1 MSPRASVDKHAP
13 RSFLASPSRG
23 DPTTISSAP
32 FPTMDFI
39 AKNIAEL
46 SPSMTLAITSQA
58 KALKKQG
65 VDVLSFGAGEP
76 DFNTPDH
83 ITTAALEAL
92 TSGKTRY
99 TESAGLIELREAIA
113 AKLLVDNGIQYDPS
127 QISVNCGAKHSCYNA
142 IAAVV
147 NPGDEVIIP
156 APYWTSYPEMVKLV
170 GGIPVIVET
179 KLEND
184 WKITP
189 EEFEDAMSPMT
200 KMIIINSPGNPTG
213 SVYSREELKAI
224 GEIAAA
230 EDILILSDEIYEKL
244 VYGEEKHVSIA
255 SISKEIFDHTI
266 TVNGFSK
273 AYAMT
278 GWRLGYTAAPKK
290 IADAIDTIQSHTTS
304 NPTTFAQYG
313 AIAALQGDQQIV
325 ADMRDEFDVRRQY
338 MLSRLQAI
346 KGLKVVEPK
355 GAFYFLVGIESYG
368 IKSVNFC
375 EKLLSKGKVAAVP
388 GVAFGAEYTLRFS
401 YATGLDV
408 INAGMDRFEEFC
420 NQH

>member
-1 MSPRASVDKHAP
+1 
-13 RSFLASPSRG
+13 
-23 DPTTISSAP
+23 
-32 FPTMDFI
+32 MDFI

-76 DFNTPDH
+76 DFNTPAH
-83 ITTAALEAL
+83 ITAAAIEAL
-92 TSGKTRY
+92 NSGKTRY
-99 TESAGLIELREAIA
+99 TESNGLIELREALA
-113 AKLLVDNGIQYDPS
+113 AKLLVDNGLQYDPA

-147 NPGDEVIIP
+147 NPGEEVIIP

-179 KLEND
+179 KPEND

-213 SVYSREELKAI
+213 SVYSRDELKAL

-244 VYGEEKHVSIA
+244 VYSGEQHVSIA
-255 SISKEIFDHTI
+255 GISKEIFDHTI

-325 ADMRDEFDVRRQY
+325 SDMRDEFDVRRQY

-346 KGLKVVEPK
+346 KNVKVIEPK
-355 GAFYFLVGIESYG
+355 GAFYFLVNIEPIG

-388 GVAFGAEYTLRFS
+388 GVAFGAEYTVRFS

-420 NQH
+420 SQH

>member
-1 MSPRASVDKHAP
+1 
-13 RSFLASPSRG
+13 
-23 DPTTISSAP
+23 
-32 FPTMDFI
+32 MDFI
-39 AKNIAEL
+39 ANNIAEL

-83 ITTAALEAL
+83 ITAAAIEAL
-92 TSGKTRY
+92 NTGKTRY

-113 AKLLVDNGIQYDPS
+113 AKFLIDNGLQYDPS
-127 QISVNCGAKHSCYNA
+127 QISVNCGAKHSCFNA
-142 IAAVV
+142 IMAVV

-156 APYWTSYPEMVKLV
+156 APYWTSYPEMVKMV

-200 KMIIINSPGNPTG
+200 KLIIINSPGNPTG
-213 SVYSREELKAI
+213 SVYSKEELQAI
-224 GEIAAA
+224 GEIAAG

-244 VYGEEKHVSIA
+244 VYGENKHVSIA

-266 TVNGFSK
+266 TINGFSK

-304 NPTTFAQYG
+304 NPTSFAQYG

-346 KGLKVVEPK
+346 KNVQVIEPQ
-355 GAFYFLVGIESYG
+355 GAFYFLVGIEPIG

-388 GVAFGAEYTLRFS
+388 GVAFGAEYTVRFS

-420 NQH
+420 GQH

>member
-1 MSPRASVDKHAP
+1 
-13 RSFLASPSRG
+13 
-23 DPTTISSAP
+23 
-32 FPTMDFI
+32 MDFL

-46 SPSMTLAITSQA
+46 APSMTLAITSQA

-65 VDVLSFGAGEP
+65 IDVLSFGAGEP
-76 DFNTPDH
+76 DFNTPEH
-83 ITTAALEAL
+83 ITQAAIEAL
-92 TSGKTRY
+92 QSGKTRY
-99 TESAGLIELREAIA
+99 TESAGLLELREAIA
-113 AKLLVDNGIQYDPS
+113 AKLLIDNGLQYDPS
-127 QISVNCGAKHSCYNA
+127 MISVNCGAKHSCFNA

-156 APYWTSYPEMVKLV
+156 APYWTSYPEMVKIV

-179 KLEND
+179 KRENG
-184 WKITP
+184 WKMTP
-189 EEFEDAMSPMT
+189 VEFEDAMSPMT
-200 KMIIINSPGNPTG
+200 KMVIINSPGNPTG
-213 SVYSREELKAI
+213 SVYSKEELAAI

-244 VYGEEKHVSIA
+244 VYAYQKHVSIA
-255 SISKEIFDHTI
+255 SISKDIFDHTI
-266 TVNGFSK
+266 TINGFSK

-304 NPTTFAQYG
+304 NVTTFAQYG

-346 KGLKVVEPK
+346 KNVRVVEPL
-355 GAFYFLVGIESYG
+355 GAFYFLVDIEPTG
-368 IKSVNFC
+368 MKSVNFC
-375 EKLLSKGKVAAVP
+375 EKLLSKARVAAVP
-388 GVAFGAEYTLRFS
+388 GVAFGAEHTLRFS

-420 NQH
+420 SQH

>member
-1 MSPRASVDKHAP
+1 
-13 RSFLASPSRG
+13 
-23 DPTTISSAP
+23 
-32 FPTMDFI
+32 MDFI

-76 DFNTPDH
+76 DFDTPAH
-83 ITTAALEAL
+83 ITAAAIEAL
-92 TSGKTRY
+92 NTGKTRY
-99 TESAGLIELREAIA
+99 TESAGLVELRDAIA

-156 APYWTSYPEMVKLV
+156 APYWTSYPEMVKMV

-213 SVYSREELKAI
+213 SVYSKEELKAL
-224 GEIAAA
+224 GEIACG

-244 VYGEEKHVSIA
+244 VYSGNQHVSIA
-255 SISKEIFDHTI
+255 SISKDIFDHTI
-266 TVNGFSK
+266 TINGFSK

-304 NPTTFAQYG
+304 NPTSFAQYG

-346 KGLKVVEPK
+346 KNVKVIEPQ
-355 GAFYFLVGIESYG
+355 GAFYFLVGIEPIG

-388 GVAFGAEYTLRFS
+388 GVAFGAEYTVRFS

-420 NQH
+420 GQH